1 MKKIYQKPRVLIE
14 SFTVSEMIAAGS
26 NCGAVV
32 TLMEA
37 GVCTSNNNVFIADAL
52 DIGFFIDVA
61 TCAIPYT
68 ADEYD
73 GFCLHGPADNAI
85 YTS

>member
-1 MKKIYQKPRVLIE
+1 MKKTYQKPRVLIE

-32 TLMEA
+32 NLMDGA
-37 GVCTSNNNVFIADAL
+37 RCTSDNVLISEAL
-52 DIGFFIDVA
+52 VIGFFIDGD
-61 TCAIPYT
+61 TCDYPYT
-68 ADEYD
+68 ADEYE
-73 GFCLHGPADNAI
+73 GVCLHGPADNAI

>member
-1 MKKIYQKPRVLIE
+1 MKKTYQKPRVLIE

-32 TLMEA
+32 DSMDGENCKTDNPLI
-37 GVCTSNNNVFIADAL
+37 SDAWEL
-52 DIGFFIDVA
+52 GFFIDGN

-68 ADEYD
+68 ADEYN
-73 GFCLHGPADNAI
+73 GVCLHGPADNAI